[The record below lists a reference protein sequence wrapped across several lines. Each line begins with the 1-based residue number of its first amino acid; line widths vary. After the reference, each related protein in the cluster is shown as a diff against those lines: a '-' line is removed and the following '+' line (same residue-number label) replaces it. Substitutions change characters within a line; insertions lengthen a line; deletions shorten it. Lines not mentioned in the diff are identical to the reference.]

1 MKYGGTEH
9 SAVAQV
15 TPEVINTP
23 THRIN
28 LTTTEDVRREM
39 ARVYREARNKTL
51 AANEATK
58 LVYMLTQI
66 LRATELYILE
76 KRLVEL
82 ELAHLKTIS

>member
-9 SAVAQV
+9 SVVNHLVASSIDSP
-15 TPEVINTP
+15 TP
-23 THRIN
+23 RIN
-28 LTTTEDVRREM
+28 LSTSEDVRREM

-66 LRATELYILE
+66 LRATEVYLLE
-76 KRLVEL
+76 KRLLEL
-82 ELAHLKTIS
+82 ELAHLKTVS

>member
-1 MKYGGTEH
+1 MTTNNTKH
-9 SAVAQV
+9 SALTEM
-15 TPEVINTP
+15 TPEEIDTP
-23 THRIN
+23 TPRIN

-39 ARVYREARNKTL
+39 ARVYREARSRTL

-66 LRATELYILE
+66 LRATEVYLLE